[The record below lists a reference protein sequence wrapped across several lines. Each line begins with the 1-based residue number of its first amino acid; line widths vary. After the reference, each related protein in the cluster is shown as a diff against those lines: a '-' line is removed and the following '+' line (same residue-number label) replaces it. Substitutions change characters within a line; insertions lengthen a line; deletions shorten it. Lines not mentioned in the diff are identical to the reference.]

1 MHLVYA
7 CHKYICMLPPFNM
20 LLHKKVFDIPV
31 RILYNI
37 TRVFARCAML
47 LNVQKIINAP
57 GERIDFRFELD
68 LSDVDFS
75 GLYPAQDPVVV
86 TGDVRNTAGMLLLQF
101 TAGTV
106 LRSVCDR
113 CLKRFDNPKSVR
125 CEYMLAERVEEDGN
139 DEIVVLSDGAV
150 DVGEL
155 ARTAFIL
162 EMDAKTLCSEDCKGI
177 CPGCGVDLNQGSC
190 TCKKEVDPRLAVLA
204 RLLEKDANQ

>member
-1 MHLVYA
+1 
-7 CHKYICMLPPFNM
+7 
-20 LLHKKVFDIPV
+20 
-31 RILYNI
+31 
-37 TRVFARCAML
+37 ML

-57 GERIDFRFELD
+57 GERIGFQFDLD
-68 LSDVDFS
+68 LSDVDFG

-86 TGDVRNTAGMLLLQF
+86 TGDVRNTAEMLLLQF
-101 TAGTV
+101 TASST
-106 LRSVCDR
+106 LKSVCDR
-113 CLKRFDNPKSVR
+113 CLKPFDQEKSVPA
-125 CEYMLAERVEEDGN
+125 EFLLAERLENEDSDEIILLEDGC
-139 DEIVVLSDGAV
+139 V

-204 RLLEKDANQ
+204 KLLEKDQNQ

>member
-1 MHLVYA
+1 
-7 CHKYICMLPPFNM
+7 
-20 LLHKKVFDIPV
+20 
-31 RILYNI
+31 
-37 TRVFARCAML
+37 ML

-57 GERIDFRFELD
+57 GERIDFQFEMD

-113 CLKRFDNPKSVR
+113 CLKHFDNPKSVR
-125 CEYMLAERVEEDGN
+125 CEYMLAERVEEES

-177 CPGCGVDLNQGSC
+177 CPGCGVNLNQGSC

-204 RLLEKDANQ
+204 RLLEKDSNQ